1 MIEFVNVHKEFLVNG
16 NPVTALQEVSLKIPD
31 GDIFGV
37 IGFSGAGKST
47 LLRMVNALE
56 KPDHGHV
63 LLDGK
68 AVDELSSKE
77 LRQARKKIGMVFQQF
92 NLLESKTVREN
103 IAIPL
108 RLAHDR
114 TQEEIEAR
122 LKRLLE
128 FVELTDKADAYPWQ
142 LSGGQKQRVGIAR
155 ALATQPSILLCDEA
169 TSALDPETTDSIL
182 KLLARINQELGIT
195 ILFVTHQVQVIQ
207 KLCRHVAVMENGRV
221 IEHGATLDI
230 FSAPREAMTRRF
242 VRAVIPDELPKS
254 IWEALQEE
262 RRNYRLLRLRFLG
275 EQAKGNLLYRIQ
287 REFSV
292 ETSVLFASVSEIEEQ
307 VLGIFIVQFIGED
320 AELAR
325 VEEYIHAQG
334 VEWQEV
340 NP

>member
-1 MIEFVNVHKEFLVNG
+1 M
-16 NPVTALQEVSLKIPD
+16 
-31 GDIFGV
+31 
-37 IGFSGAGKST
+37 
-47 LLRMVNALE
+47 
-56 KPDHGHV
+56 
-63 LLDGK
+63 
-68 AVDELSSKE
+68 
-77 LRQARKKIGMVFQQF
+77 
-92 NLLESKTVREN
+92 ES
-103 IAIPL
+103 
-108 RLAHDR
+108 
-114 TQEEIEAR
+114 
-122 LKRLLE
+122 
-128 FVELTDKADAYPWQ
+128 
-142 LSGGQKQRVGIAR
+142 
-155 ALATQPSILLCDEA
+155 
-169 TSALDPETTDSIL
+169 
-182 KLLARINQELGIT
+182 
-195 ILFVTHQVQVIQ
+195 
-207 KLCRHVAVMENGRV
+207 GRV

-325 VEEYIHAQG
+325 VEDYIHAQG

>member
-16 NPVTALQEVSLKIPD
+16 KPVTALQEVSLKIPD

-114 TQEEIEAR
+114 TQEEI
-122 LKRLLE
+122 
-128 FVELTDKADAYPWQ
+128 
-142 LSGGQKQRVGIAR
+142 
-155 ALATQPSILLCDEA
+155 
-169 TSALDPETTDSIL
+169 
-182 KLLARINQELGIT
+182 
-195 ILFVTHQVQVIQ
+195 
-207 KLCRHVAVMENGRV
+207 
-221 IEHGATLDI
+221 
-230 FSAPREAMTRRF
+230 
-242 VRAVIPDELPKS
+242 
-254 IWEALQEE
+254 
-262 RRNYRLLRLRFLG
+262 
-275 EQAKGNLLYRIQ
+275 
-287 REFSV
+287 
-292 ETSVLFASVSEIEEQ
+292 
-307 VLGIFIVQFIGED
+307 
-320 AELAR
+320 
-325 VEEYIHAQG
+325 
-334 VEWQEV
+334 
-340 NP
+340 